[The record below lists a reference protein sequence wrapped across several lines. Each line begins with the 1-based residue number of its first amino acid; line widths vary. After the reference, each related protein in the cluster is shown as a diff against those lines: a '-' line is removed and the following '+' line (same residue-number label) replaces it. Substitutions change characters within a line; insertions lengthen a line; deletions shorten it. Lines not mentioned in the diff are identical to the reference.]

1 MSLGYIAAVMV
12 IVFAV
17 DFALRALPFAAL
29 EPLRE
34 SDIVQALA
42 RWMPAGVLAIL
53 AVATFVGAAWPGQGV
68 SLAEV
73 DSATS
78 WRWVPAVVASVA
90 TIAIHLVLGRRTLW
104 SVGGGT
110 VTFMLLLPFFS

>member
-1 MSLGYIAAVMV
+1 MSLGYIFAVLA
-12 IVFAV
+12 IVFV
-17 DFALRALPFAAL
+17 IDFALRALPFAAL

-34 SDIVQALA
+34 SCIVRALA

-68 SLAEV
+68 SLSAENPASSMRCV
-73 DSATS
+73 PVLVATG
-78 WRWVPAVVASVA
+78 A
-90 TIAIHLVLGRRTLW
+90 TIAIHLLSGRRTLW

-110 VTFMLLLPFFS
+110 LTFMCVLPFFS

>member
-1 MSLGYIAAVMV
+1 MSLGYILAVLA
-12 IVFAV
+12 IVFVA
-17 DFALRALPFAAL
+17 DFTLRALPFAAL

-53 AVATFVGAAWPGQGV
+53 AVATFAGAAWPGQGV
-68 SLAEV
+68 SLAGA
-73 DSATS
+73 DSPS
-78 WRWVPAVVASVA
+78 SSRWMPAVVASAA
-90 TIAIHLVLGRRTLW
+90 TISIHLLSDRRTLW

-110 VTFMLLLPFFS
+110 VTFMLLLPVFS

>member
-1 MSLGYIAAVMV
+1 MSLGYILAVLA
-12 IVFAV
+12 IVFV
-17 DFALRALPFAAL
+17 IDFALRALPFAAL

-34 SDIVQALA
+34 SCIVQALA

-68 SLAEV
+68 SLSEV
-73 DSATS
+73 DGASS
-78 WRWVPAVVASVA
+78 MRWVPALVATGA
-90 TIAIHLVLGRRTLW
+90 TIAIHLLSGRRTLW

-110 VTFMLLLPFFS
+110 VVFMLLLPVFS